1 MKLTVNLGA
10 NSYPIYIKNNI
21 LSQADTYIH
30 EAFRGHK
37 IIIISDDIVYPL
49 YGEALTARLADWECY
64 HIVLPHGEQTKDF
77 QTLPQIYEAMAE
89 AHFTRTD
96 MIIALGGGVIGD
108 LAGFAASTYMRGIKL
123 VQIPTSLLAQVDSS
137 VGGKVAVDLPQGK
150 NLVGAFYQP
159 SLVLIDPTVLDT
171 LSERFIIDGMGEVV
185 KYGCIEDTDLFETL
199 ASHTSFKDLKKV
211 LPEVI
216 TRCVDIKREIVE
228 EDQFDTGRRMLLNF
242 GHTLAHAIEQH
253 FNYQMQIHGEAVA
266 IGMYQ
271 ITRIAEERGLTEA
284 GTAERILNVL
294 NIYRLPHKCGLPL
307 GSLTK
312 AISLDKK
319 NMHGTLNLVLLHD
332 IGNSYAEPSSLQ
344 FFDEPKRMI

>member
-1 MKLTVNLGA
+1 M
-10 NSYPIYIKNNI
+10 
-21 LSQADTYIH
+21 
-30 EAFRGHK
+30 
-37 IIIISDDIVYPL
+37 IISDDIVYPI

-77 QTLPQIYEAMAE
+77 QTLPQIYEAMAD

-185 KYGCIEDTDLFETL
+185 KYGCIEDADLFETL

-211 LPEVI
+211 LPE
-216 TRCVDIKREIVE
+216 DY
-228 EDQFDTGRRMLLNF
+228 
-242 GHTLAHAIEQH
+242 
-253 FNYQMQIHGEAVA
+253 YQMRRHQT
-266 IGMYQ
+266 Q
-271 ITRIAEERGLTEA
+271 
-284 GTAERILNVL
+284 
-294 NIYRLPHKCGLPL
+294 RL
-307 GSLTK
+307 
-312 AISLDKK
+312 
-319 NMHGTLNLVLLHD
+319 
-332 IGNSYAEPSSLQ
+332 
-344 FFDEPKRMI
+344 